1 MLTIRVRTQIGTY
14 RLNDVSPS
22 DTVLKLRERLQTEH
36 NAKTK
41 AGLATDTKGSNK
53 LADSVTISEA
63 GLSNG
68 HMLYAEVGEG
78 ATISSSTPTGSSSE
92 SKVVISKDGSIMVTQ
107 ETKNWLNDML
117 GDTLLTKSG
126 NKSVQS
132 ALSGKKRIALYFSAH
147 WCGPCRSFTPMLAEF
162 YDSMA
167 EGDSSALEIIFVSS
181 DQDEG
186 SFHEYYDEM
195 PWTAL
200 PFSDR
205 GRAQSLGQKFGV
217 HGIPALIVLDQNGKV
232 KDPDGR
238 STIMNARGD
247 VARVA
252 GRWA

>member
-14 RLNDVSPS
+14 RLNDISPS

-36 NAKTK
+36 NASTK
-41 AGLATDTKGSNK
+41 AGLATDTKGTNK
-53 LADSVTISEA
+53 LADSVTISDA

-78 ATISSSTPTGSSSE
+78 ATITSSTPTSSGE
-92 SKVVISKDGSIMVTQ
+92 SKVVIGKDGNIMVTQ
-107 ETKNWLNDML
+107 ETKNWLNDMF
-117 GDTLLTKSG
+117 GDTLVTKSG

-147 WCGPCRSFTPMLAEF
+147 WCGPCRSFTPMLADF
-162 YDSMA
+162 YDSMV
-167 EGDSSALEIIFVSS
+167 ESDGSALEIIFVSS
-181 DQDEG
+181 DRDEG
-186 SFHEYYDEM
+186 SYREYYEEM
-195 PWTAL
+195 PFIAL

-205 GRAQSLGQKFGV
+205 GRAQSLGQQFGV
-217 HGIPALIVLDQNGKV
+217 RGIPALIVLDQNGKV

-247 VARVA
+247 VTRVA